1 MKIMS
6 GSIHSGLLNKIF
18 NKFEDLYSDIFIN
31 KSKYHL
37 IENKVKFH
45 QNFGNGGISDDI
57 ILFNL
62 H

>member
-1 MKIMS
+1 MS
-6 GSIHSGLLNKIF
+6 GSIHSGLLNKEFF

-45 QNFGNGGISDDI
+45 QNFGNGGISDGT
-57 ILFNL
+57 LFY
-62 H
+62 